1 MSDTVVTIVHTNEVV
16 EPKDPWKVIVLL
28 MIKNESRI
36 IRRSIQAALKIADAV
51 CISDTGSTD
60 DTVQLLETYYPSL
73 SIPART
79 YQHPWTNFGQ
89 NRTLSFEDAKAFC
102 ASLKWDPSRTYALAV
117 DADMELV
124 VEPAF
129 NKQQDLGAKGYSLT
143 QKAGS
148 LHYINARLL
157 RLDQPFK
164 CVGATH
170 EYWDGPN
177 DGSPIPDSKL
187 WINDK
192 NDGGCKADKF
202 TRDLKMLQEELKEQ
216 PTNVR
221 THFYL
226 AQTYKCL
233 GQKEESIEM
242 YKRRI
247 TLGGWFEEVWYSH
260 YMIANQ
266 YLELK
271 KPEEAELWTLKAQ
284 AFNNYRAEALYQ
296 LVKHF
301 RIVGQQWKAMHYYY
315 EAKKIRRPQV
325 ALFQES
331 EVYDHLLDYEYS
343 VLQYYVNAADRR
355 EGLRACVKYLQNP
368 LSTGYLE
375 NVFSNIEFYVQ
386 PLLKDQDQSQSSP
399 LPLPRQGDYHPSS
412 CSITKHNGALVL
424 NARYVNYETSE
435 QGAYTVRTS
444 DGIVRTQN
452 AFVPAI
458 PGAYPPIQS
467 VPYIQEDSALLEFQ
481 TNIMGLEDIRITSHK
496 NKLFYTAASKSC
508 NPQKQY
514 RIVLGSYGSKLTES
528 RVLESPGNS
537 ECEKNWLAV
546 PDLDLTS
553 DYPLFIH
560 KWHPFEVGRVNGT
573 QLDITTRFQTSPY
586 FTKMRG
592 SANAVRVKNE
602 FWCLTHVVKYGSP
615 RKYYHHIVVLDG
627 STLKPIRLSM
637 PFYFKTHGIEYALG
651 FHVESDQA
659 QFVYSTFDATPRSV
673 TVPVNQ
679 FEFLTL

>member
-1 MSDTVVTIVHTNEVV
+1 MSDTVVTIVS
-16 EPKDPWKVIVLL
+16 EPEKTQDPYKVIVLL

-60 DTVQLLETYYPSL
+60 DTVQLLTDYYPSL
-73 SIPART
+73 SIPAKT
-79 YQHPWTNFGQ
+79 YQHQWTNFGH

-102 ASLKWDPSRTYALAV
+102 QELKWDPSRTYALAI
-117 DADMELV
+117 DADMEFV
-124 VEPAF
+124 VEPSF
-129 NKQQDLGAKGYSLT
+129 NKQKDFGAKGYSLT

-177 DGSPIPDSKL
+177 DGSPIPDTKL

-202 TRDLKMLQEELKEQ
+202 TRDLKMLQEELIEQ

-226 AQTYKCL
+226 AQTFKCL

-247 TLGGWFEEVWYSH
+247 ALGGWFEEVWYSH

-271 KPEEAELWTLKAQ
+271 KPEEAELWILKAQ
-284 AFNNYRAEALYQ
+284 AFNNYRAEGLYI

-301 RIVGQQWKAMHYYY
+301 RIVGQQWKAMHYYL
-315 EAKKIRRPQV
+315 EAKKIRRPQI

-386 PLLKDQDQSQSSP
+386 PLLKETQIP
-399 LPLPRQGDYHPSS
+399 ITLPLPSQGDYYPSS
-412 CSITKHNGALVL
+412 CSITKHKGTLVL
-424 NARYVNYETSE
+424 NVRYVNYETSD
-435 QGAYTVRTS
+435 QGVYTVRSS
-444 DGIVRTQN
+444 DKIVRTQN
-452 AFVPAI
+452 AFLPAI

-467 VPYIQEDSALLEFQ
+467 LPFLTEDVPSFP
-481 TNIMGLEDIRITSHK
+481 TNIMGQEDVRITSHK
-496 NKLFYTAASKSC
+496 GSLFYTAASKSST
-508 NPQKQY
+508 PDHKY
-514 RIVLGSYGSKLTES
+514 RIVLGSYDATRGLKDT
-528 RVLESPGNS
+528 RVLESPTNS
-537 ECEKNWLAV
+537 ECEKNWLAI

-553 DYPLFIH
+553 DYPLFVH
-560 KWHPFEVGRVNGT
+560 KWFPFEVGRVEGT
-573 QLDITTRFQTSPY
+573 TLEITSRFSTSPY
-586 FTKMRG
+586 FMKMRG
-592 SANAVRVKNE
+592 SANAVKYKNE
-602 FWCLTHVVKYGSP
+602 FWCLTHVVKYGAP

-627 STLKPIRLSM
+627 STLRPIRLSM
-637 PFYFKTHGIEYALG
+637 PFYFKTHGIEYCLG
-651 FHVESDQA
+651 FHVEEDRA
-659 QFVYSTFDATPRSV
+659 QFIYSTFDASPRSV
-673 TVPVNQ
+673 TTPLGQ

>member
-1 MSDTVVTIVHTNEVV
+1 MTDTVVTIVHSDEAT
-16 EPKDPWKVIVLL
+16 PAKDPYKVIVLL

-36 IRRSIQAALKIADAV
+36 IRRSIQAALKIADAI

-60 DTVQLLETYYPSL
+60 DTVQLLADYYPSL
-73 SIPART
+73 SIPAKT
-79 YQHPWTNFGQ
+79 YQHQWTNFGQ
-89 NRTLSFEDAKAFC
+89 NRSLSFEDAKAFC
-102 ASLKWDPSRTYALAV
+102 QELKWDPSRTYALAI
-117 DADMELV
+117 DADMEFV

-129 NKQQDLGAKGYSLT
+129 DKQKDFGAKGYSLT

-177 DGSPIPDSKL
+177 DGAPIPDTKL

-226 AQTYKCL
+226 AQTFKCL

-247 TLGGWFEEVWYSH
+247 ALGGWFEEVWYSH
-260 YMIANQ
+260 YMIGQ
-266 YLELK
+266 LYLDLK
-271 KPEEAELWTLKAQ
+271 KVEEAEFWILKGQ
-284 AFNNYRAEALYQ
+284 AFNNYRAEGLYQ

-301 RIVGQQWKAMHYYY
+301 RIVGQQWKAMHYYL
-315 EAKKIRRPQV
+315 EAKKIRKPQI

-331 EVYDHLLDYEYS
+331 EVYDHLLDYEYT

-355 EGLRACVKYLQNP
+355 EGLRSCVKYLQNP
-368 LSTGYLE
+368 QSTGFLE

-386 PLLKDQDQSQSSP
+386 PLLKDP
-399 LPLPRQGDYHPSS
+399 GTLLPLPKQGDYHPSS
-412 CSITKHNGALVL
+412 CSITKHNGTLVL
-424 NARYVNYETSE
+424 NARYVNYATSD

-444 DGIVRTQN
+444 DSVVRTKN
-452 AFVPAI
+452 AFLPAV
-458 PGAYPPIQS
+458 PGAYPPIES
-467 VPYIQEDSALLEFQ
+467 LPYVQEDEALVEFQ
-481 TNIMGLEDIRITSHK
+481 TNIMGLEDVRIVSHK
-496 NKLFYTAASKSC
+496 GTLFYTAASKSC
-508 NPQKQY
+508 NINKQY
-514 RIVLGSYGSKLTES
+514 RIVLGSYGSKLSGS
-528 RVLESPGNS
+528 RVLESPSHS

-560 KWHPFEVGRVNGT
+560 KWHPFEVGKVDGSKLN
-573 QLDITTRFQTSPY
+573 ITTRFQTSPY
-586 FTKMRG
+586 FSKLRG
-592 SANAVRVKNE
+592 SANAVKVKDE
-602 FWCLTHVVKYGSP
+602 FWCLTHVVKYGTP

-627 STLKPIRLSM
+627 ATLKPIRLSM
-637 PFYFKTHGIEYALG
+637 PFYFKTHGIEYCLG
-651 FHVESDQA
+651 FHVDGDQV
-659 QFVYSTFDATPRSV
+659 QFIYSTFDSSPRSV
-673 TVPVNQ
+673 TVPVSQ
-679 FEFLTL
+679 FEFLSV